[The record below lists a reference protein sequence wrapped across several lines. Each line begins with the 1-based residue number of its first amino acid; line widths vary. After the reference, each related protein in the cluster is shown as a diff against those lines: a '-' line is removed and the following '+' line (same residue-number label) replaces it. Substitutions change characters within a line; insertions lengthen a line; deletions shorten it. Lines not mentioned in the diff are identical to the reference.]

1 MSINKIKTSYKSLLK
16 NLLCLSILK
25 MQQIKKAKKF
35 HEEIYFFPPRKDK
48 GITGF
53 RKLSVHPRIHKKVVR
68 TQK

>member
-35 HEEIYFFPPRKDK
+35 HEEIYFFFQRKDK

-53 RKLSVHPRIHKKVVR
+53 RKLSVHPPLHKKVVR
-68 TQK
+68 SQK